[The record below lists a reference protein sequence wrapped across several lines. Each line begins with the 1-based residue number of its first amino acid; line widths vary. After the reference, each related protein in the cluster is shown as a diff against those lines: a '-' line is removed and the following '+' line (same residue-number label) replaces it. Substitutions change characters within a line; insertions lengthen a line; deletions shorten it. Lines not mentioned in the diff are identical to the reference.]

1 MKDYMA
7 PMEGITNHV
16 YRSAYHRYYHPMD
29 KYFTPFLSAK
39 PDKKLSFKE
48 ICEVSP
54 ETNEG
59 LHVVP
64 QILANNAD
72 DFINTA
78 RILRDKY
85 GHKEINLNLGCPSG
99 TVTAKGKGAGFLAFP
114 LKLDRFLEKIYEGL
128 PDMDISIKTR
138 VGFDEEEE
146 WDALFSIYEK
156 YPVKELIIHPRI
168 RQDFYKNQP
177 RLQAYQKAYEKRTL
191 PLCYN
196 GDLFTREDYVQI
208 AGQFP
213 DTECYM
219 YGRGLIT
226 DPGLVSQIREG
237 SHPDKDRLSA
247 FHEEVYIRYQKLLSG
262 EKNVLFRM
270 KELWSYMG
278 LSFTNYEKYLKK
290 VRKAQHFK
298 EYQAAVSSLFA
309 EQELIFGSK
318 DDTSG
323 ENAAG
328 ENTSGKNIPGENTW
342 N

>member
-128 PDMDISIKTR
+128 PDTIDVIAMQDGYATITPLHRDLTDYNLLK
-138 VGFDEEEE
+138 EM
-146 WDALFSIYEK
+146 EK
-156 YPVKELIIHPRI
+156 WRI
-168 RQDFYKNQP
+168 
-177 RLQAYQKAYEKRTL
+177 EK
-191 PLCYN
+191 
-196 GDLFTREDYVQI
+196 
-208 AGQFP
+208 
-213 DTECYM
+213 
-219 YGRGLIT
+219 
-226 DPGLVSQIREG
+226 
-237 SHPDKDRLSA
+237 
-247 FHEEVYIRYQKLLSG
+247 
-262 EKNVLFRM
+262 
-270 KELWSYMG
+270 
-278 LSFTNYEKYLKK
+278 
-290 VRKAQHFK
+290 
-298 EYQAAVSSLFA
+298 
-309 EQELIFGSK
+309 
-318 DDTSG
+318 
-323 ENAAG
+323 
-328 ENTSGKNIPGENTW
+328 
-342 N
+342 